1 MGLLDTRLQEGP
13 QGGYLRQQFPGLFG
27 ALGGLLGTAPDQF
40 AGSVLDPNSQAV
52 RRGAELG
59 FPVGTLLQVFGG
71 LPTKSAQIGKA
82 AARGAENLAT
92 PNPFNMATRNQGGSI
107 DVKALQDAFP
117 SVDFSLSQKGN
128 QATLSKVVVPKD
140 QRGQGVGSEFMNALT
155 KAADSDGTQLALS
168 PSSDFGGNK
177 AKLIEF
183 YKQFGFVPNKGKS
196 IDLSISES
204 MRREALAKPAF
215 TYPQGKAL
223 ETAQRN
229 AAKPVSEGGL
239 GLPANN
245 TPMDRAKAMGF
256 DRYDR
261 FPGRNKE
268 LPRNQDERL
277 WLRYGDIPEDGIS
290 RHIQNGNPEAG
301 VSVMAPLDEL
311 SDTSWS
317 PQMLFSMT
325 AGEMGKRPLQVV
337 SGNKVK
343 AGGVFDGMGSDGEP
357 IIKNAKKIRDAT
369 D

>member
-1 MGLLDTRLQEGP
+1 M
-13 QGGYLRQQFPGLFG
+13 
-27 ALGGLLGTAPDQF
+27 
-40 AGSVLDPNSQAV
+40 
-52 RRGAELG
+52 
-59 FPVGTLLQVFGG
+59 
-71 LPTKSAQIGKA
+71 
-82 AARGAENLAT
+82 
-92 PNPFNMATRNQGGSI
+92 
-107 DVKALQDAFP
+107 
-117 SVDFSLSQKGN
+117 
-128 QATLSKVVVPKD
+128 
-140 QRGQGVGSEFMNALT
+140 
-155 KAADSDGTQLALS
+155 
-168 PSSDFGGNK
+168 
-177 AKLIEF
+177 
-183 YKQFGFVPNKGKS
+183 PNKGKS

-369 D
+369 DWERYSLVRDMENAADSLGFPKVSGMTRLLDAEKPNYSDVFMTTPQGKLRSRFAAFDPARRNESDLLGRIDPQLLNILAAGGLLGAGYSARQDK